1 MKTSSIVTSHLNTG
15 SYSCKLLQC
24 IKVLYHCYMKTDW
37 SAQIHVKQKDMT
49 IKLTYQYFPLCM
61 FDFIY
66 LPYNYLCKFTFFY
79 KYYVQQHSSS
89 SANHV
94 KVKGQ
99 LANRRESVI
108 SADSSQRGVQ

>member
-1 MKTSSIVTSHLNTG
+1 MKTYSKVTCHLNMG
-15 SYSCKLLQC
+15 SHSSKLLQG
-24 IKVLYHCYMKTDW
+24 IKVLYYCYMKTDW

-66 LPYNYLCKFTFFY
+66 LPYNYVCKFTFFTNIMY
-79 KYYVQQHSSS
+79 NNNSSS